1 MVTREVPLTLG
12 SGIEEANLDF
22 EDERSEGKAVAIPQL
37 INVLVAI
44 LLSESENKC
53 EVALVGV
60 DDAESKVSASNM
72 AGRDI
77 GRIQMR
83 IVIG

>member
-22 EDERSEGKAVAIPQL
+22 EDERSEGKAVAMPQL

-44 LLSESENKC
+44 LLGPVNKC
-53 EVALVGV
+53 EAAFVRMG
-60 DDAESKVSASNM
+60 DGEIEVSTGNI

-77 GRIQMR
+77 GKIQMWL
-83 IVIG
+83 VIG

>member
-22 EDERSEGKAVAIPQL
+22 EDERSEGKAVAMPQL

-44 LLSESENKC
+44 LLEPVNKC
-53 EVALVGV
+53 EAAFLRMG
-60 DDAESKVSASNM
+60 DGEIEVSIGNI

-77 GRIQMR
+77 GKIQMW